1 MMHQNQNFPTLQLIL
16 ICHTCGFALLITKLY
31 HLMKF
36 LFYVLMQI
44 TIILIWPNFTL
55 YIV

>member
-36 LFYVLMQI
+36 LFYVLMKI